1 MFWTDERVE
10 QLTRMTR
17 EGKVFREIAE
27 ILGCTRNAVIGK
39 VHRMGLH
46 VQVPVSKKAAAR
58 RRAPLNVAKIKAN
71 AKAKP
76 PEPPRFKYKPRKPS
90 VSVEMPTPNKHRG
103 LGLLDLEPNHCRFPT
118 GQGADITFCGQ
129 PKLHGYSWCGP
140 CKDVVFRDE

>member
-10 QLTRMTR
+10 QLAKLTR
-17 EGKVFREIAE
+17 EGKIFREIAE

-46 VQVPVSKKAAAR
+46 VEVPLSKQKTSR
-58 RRAPLNVAKIKAN
+58 RRAPVNAAKIKA
-71 AKAKP
+71 KAKIQ
-76 PEPPRFKYKPRKPS
+76 EPPRFKYKPRGPS
-90 VSVEMPTPNKHRG
+90 VVVDMPTPNKHRG
-103 LGLLDLEPNHCRFPT
+103 LHLLDLEPHHCRFPT
-118 GQGADITFCGQ
+118 GQGAEITFCGQ

>member
-1 MFWTDERVE
+1 MFWTDERVQE
-10 QLTRMTR
+10 LTRMTR

-39 VHRMGLH
+39 VHRLGLH

-58 RRAPLNVAKIKAN
+58 RRAPLNVAKIKA
-71 AKAKP
+71 KA
-76 PEPPRFKYKPRKPS
+76 PEPPRFKYKPRGPS
-90 VSVEMPTPNKHRG
+90 VSVEMPTPRKHKG
-103 LGLLDLEPNHCRFPT
+103 LGLLDLEPHHCRFPT

-129 PKLHGYSWCGP
+129 PKLHGYSFCGP

>member
-10 QLTRMTR
+10 QLAKLTR

-46 VQVPVSKKAAAR
+46 AEVPLSKQKTSR
-58 RRAPLNVAKIKAN
+58 RRAPVNVAKIKA
-71 AKAKP
+71 KA
-76 PEPPRFKYKPRKPS
+76 PEPPRFQYKPRGPS
-90 VSVEMPTPNKHRG
+90 VSVEMPTPSRHRG
-103 LGLLDLEPNHCRFPT
+103 IGLLDLEPHHCRFPT
-118 GQGADITFCGQ
+118 GQGAEITFCGQ

>member
-10 QLTRMTR
+10 QLTKLTR

-46 VQVPVSKKAAAR
+46 AQVPVSKKAAAR
-58 RRAPLNVAKIKAN
+58 RRAPVNVAKI
-71 AKAKP
+71 KAKP
-76 PEPPRFKYKPRKPS
+76 PEPPRFRYKPRGPS
-90 VSVEMPTPNKHRG
+90 VSVEMPTPRKHKG
-103 LGLLDLEPNHCRFPT
+103 LSLLDLEPHHCRFPT
-118 GQGADITFCGQ
+118 GQGAEITFCGQ
-129 PKLHGYSWCGP
+129 QKLHGYSWCGP